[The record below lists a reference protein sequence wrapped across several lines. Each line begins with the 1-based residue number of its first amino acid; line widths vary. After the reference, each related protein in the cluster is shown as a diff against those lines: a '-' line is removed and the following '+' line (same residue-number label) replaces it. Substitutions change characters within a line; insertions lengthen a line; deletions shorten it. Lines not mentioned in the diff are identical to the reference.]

1 METQLMQGDCLEVM
15 KDFESNSIDAII
27 TDPPYGLS
35 AARNSG
41 KKSKGGFMGKAWD
54 YDVPKVEVWAECLR
68 VLKPGGHLLSFAG
81 TRTQHRM
88 CCNIEDAG
96 FEIRDMIAW
105 VYSTGFPKSLN
116 ISKKIDQMAFHEW
129 LTAHPVE
136 HAKYKEQIKQAK
148 GNHELT
154 ERVGRKFRKMAGV
167 EREVVGVDPEA
178 KRRNKG
184 PMLPAD
190 KGWNANSMGNGK
202 LCPITSPAT
211 PAAKQWDGWHTS
223 LKSALEPIT
232 LARKPI
238 SEKTIAANVLK
249 WSTGGINVDGCR
261 VGTEDDLSGGT
272 CGGMFKQTN
281 PDGTL
286 KKAIGSGD
294 KGRFPANLLLSY
306 PEDEFDANGKLLPNP
321 GKDEVVGMFPET
333 GNSARGVP
341 KGGNNF
347 GVGNSDKKANAD
359 SNYSNHS
366 DSGSAARYFY
376 CAKASKRD
384 RDEGL
389 EGMEG
394 MEDRENQ
401 SLSLRHDK
409 HCKTCGKKIDDLSRD
424 SRPKSRCFCTDQ
436 REPYFKAV
444 KAVPRKNTH
453 CCVKPTKLMQYLCRL
468 ITPPDGI
475 VLDPFMGS
483 GSTGKACIKEG
494 FNFIGIEMEPEYFEI
509 AKKRIEAAKGEF
521 ALFDI

>member
-41 KKSKGGFMGKAWD
+41 KKSKGGFMGKKWD

-68 VLKPGGHLLSFAG
+68 VLKPGGHILCACG

-88 CCNIEDAG
+88 AVNIEDAG

-211 PAAKQWDGWHTS
+211 PAAKQWDGWGTS
-223 LKSALEPIT
+223 LKPSVEIWT
-232 LARKPI
+232 LAQKSLTSG
-238 SEKTIAANVLK
+238 SECGIILENIIANFKEILCQYQLFVEIAEKHFKSSPSEFSGVVSIAQWIAGENTSTRGDLFALMVTLQSGSETNSSWNTVLSWLNTLAALCETMNTHTTSMVSSLTIDLKILESLEWENIFQSIIPANDNQTNGWNAPVLNAVSIFNVLELK
-249 WSTGGINVDGCR
+249 LKNILKHFVPENAFHHQNGTSAKNVGQDLPQTTQKENTALLN
-261 VGTEDDLSGGT
+261 VTTQPTEGTNE
-272 CGGMFKQTN
+272 KE
-281 PDGTL
+281 L
-286 KKAIGSGD
+286 KK
-294 KGRFPANLLLSY
+294 
-306 PEDEFDANGKLLPNP
+306 
-321 GKDEVVGMFPET
+321 
-333 GNSARGVP
+333 SASSAEKSLKQSHVEP
-341 KGGNNF
+341 KI
-347 GVGNSDKKANAD
+347 
-359 SNYSNHS
+359 
-366 DSGSAARYFY
+366 
-376 CAKASKRD
+376 
-384 RDEGL
+384 
-389 EGMEG
+389 
-394 MEDRENQ
+394 
-401 SLSLRHDK
+401 LR
-409 HCKTCGKKIDDLSRD
+409 SRMYV
-424 SRPKSRCFCTDQ
+424 KS
-436 REPYFKAV
+436 
-444 KAVPRKNTH
+444 
-453 CCVKPTKLMQYLCRL
+453 
-468 ITPPDGI
+468 I
-475 VLDPFMGS
+475 
-483 GSTGKACIKEG
+483 
-494 FNFIGIEMEPEYFEI
+494 
-509 AKKRIEAAKGEF
+509 
-521 ALFDI
+521 